1 MNNETSSIQS
11 PTGHENLACGGGGG
25 GGGCGWRVDSVL
37 SNFNTGPVGL
47 DNLVMSEQI
56 YHSCTSKQ
64 LFFNKHQHAG
74 VCIFFNEISI
84 STCDVHY

>member
-11 PTGHENLACGGGGG
+11 PTSDENLACGEGGG
-25 GGGCGWRVDSVL
+25 GGGCGWRVDRVL

-47 DNLVMSEQI
+47 HNLAMCEQI

-64 LFFNKHQHAG
+64 LFFNKHQHAD
-74 VCIFFNEISI
+74 VYIYIF
-84 STCDVHY
+84 

>member
-1 MNNETSSIQS
+1 MKRHQFSHLQAMKIWRV
-11 PTGHENLACGGGGG
+11 GGGGG
-25 GGGCGWRVDSVL
+25 GGWWGWRVDSVL

-64 LFFNKHQHAG
+64 LFFNKHQHPG